1 MQAGIGMERSDVVV
15 IGLGAMGSACAYQL
29 AKRGVD
35 VTGIDRWTPPHTFG
49 STHGDSRVTRQ
60 AAGEGPEYVPLV
72 LRSQELWREI
82 EAEAGVDLFT
92 SCGVLM
98 MAPQGIK
105 AAQHGVPDRFATMV
119 ELARSF
125 SIPHETFD
133 DEEVVRRYPEIRLD
147 GSYAAYFEPGGGFV
161 RPEAAVSAQVELA
174 QRHGAR
180 MRYAEQVLD
189 VKHEQDGAVVV
200 TDLGRYAAHQVVI
213 AAGSWI
219 DQVVPGLGLANLL
232 GVYRQVL
239 YWFSLDPAKAQQFAP
254 DHFPVFVWTFG
265 SQPADY
271 MYGFPAI
278 DGPSGGLK
286 IATELY
292 HETTTPGGVRR
303 EVSAEETRHMYDHY
317 VAGRF
322 PALHPEP
329 LRTATCLYTVT
340 PDFHF
345 LIDRHPDHP
354 QTLLV
359 SPCSGHGFKHS
370 AAIGESVAQLLT
382 EGRSAIDLS
391 SFTLGRRRG
400 GPSPPKPGA

>member
-1 MQAGIGMERSDVVV
+1 METSDVVV
-15 IGLGAMGSACAYQL
+15 VGLGAMGSACVYQL
-29 AKRGVD
+29 ATRGVD
-35 VTGIDRWTPPHTFG
+35 VTGIDRYTPPHTFG

-72 LRSQELWREI
+72 LRSQELWRQI
-82 EAEAGVDLFT
+82 EAEADADVFT

-125 SIPHETFD
+125 GIVHETFD
-133 DEEVVRRYPEIRLD
+133 DQEVMRRYPEIRLD

-161 RPEAAVSAQVELA
+161 RPEAAVSAQLDLA

-180 MRYAEQVLD
+180 LRYAERVLE
-189 VKHEQDGAVVV
+189 VKHEQSGAVVV
-200 TDLGRYAAHQVVI
+200 TDRDRYAAQQVVI
-213 AAGSWI
+213 AAGPWI
-219 DQVVPGLGLANLL
+219 DEVVPDLELADLL
-232 GVYRQVL
+232 SVYRQVL
-239 YWFSLDPAKAQQFAP
+239 YWFPVDPAKAQRFAP
-254 DHFPVFVWTFG
+254 GRFPVFVWTFG

-292 HETTTPGGVRR
+292 HETTSPGEVRR
-303 EVSAEETRHMYDHY
+303 EVTAEETRHMYDHY
-317 VAGRF
+317 VDGRF
-322 PALHPEP
+322 PALGPVP
-329 LRTATCLYTVT
+329 LRTATCFYTVT
-340 PDFHF
+340 PDYHF
-345 LIDRHPDHP
+345 LVDHHPDHP
-354 QTLLV
+354 RTLLV

-370 AAIGESVAQLLT
+370 AAIGEAVAQLIT
-382 EGRSAIDLS
+382 EGRSVIDLTR
-391 SFTLGRRRG
+391 FTLSRRRD
-400 GPSPPKPGA
+400 SR